1 MGNPERHLYEFGEF
15 RLDTAERL
23 LLRKGEPVSLP
34 PKVFDTLVVL
44 VEHGGHLMDKDQL
57 MRELWPDAFVEDVN
71 LSVNISA
78 LRKVLG
84 ESEGG
89 GHYID
94 TVPKRGYRFVADV
107 RELEGESE
115 DLVVHSRI
123 RARIVS
129 ERLGITTTSELP
141 EPAAAER
148 RNTFIAAPRL
158 NRKRKIVPAALG
170 ASVLVLG
177 LTLAAVYFHN
187 SSRGSGISTPVSKM
201 NSMAVLPLKPLG
213 QASDDQYLE
222 LGIADDLIN
231 RLSNLKQVVIR
242 PTSAVRKYTDAGQD
256 PVAAGKELKVDT
268 VLEGNIQK
276 LGDRVRVTVR
286 LLSVSDGHAL
296 WSGKFDENARDIFA
310 VEDSISEEVAEALI
324 PQLTGEERKLVTKRG
339 TESPEAHEAY
349 LKGRYFWNKRTGEG
363 FNKAIEYFKQAIQI
377 EPNYA
382 LAYAGIADCYVSLY
396 DYDLI
401 PADSAIPNAKA
412 AASKAIQIDETLAEP
427 HCSLAYVESLHDWN
441 WPEAESEFKK
451 AIALNPNYATSHHW
465 YALSLAFEGRFDESM
480 QEIKRA
486 QELDPL
492 SLPINGNVGRI
503 LYFRR
508 EFDRAVEQL
517 QYTLELD
524 PNYSGAH
531 YKLAEV
537 YAITGRHEEAVSEYE
552 RWLELGGDKELARA
566 LKKGYEDSG
575 YRGAFQMW
583 LSKLQQQSK
592 QQHVSPYALAV
603 LYLAQG
609 KNDQA
614 LSYLEKAADDRSSW
628 IVLIKADPK
637 FDNLRK
643 EPRFKDL
650 LRRMGLGD

>member
-1 MGNPERHLYEFGEF
+1 MSSSEKHLFEFGEF
-15 RLDTAERL
+15 HLDTGERL

-34 PKVFDTLVVL
+34 PKVFDTLIVL
-44 VEHGGHLMDKDQL
+44 VEHSGHLLNKDQL
-57 MRELWPDAFVEDVN
+57 MKELWPDAFVEDVN

-78 LRKVLG
+78 LRKILG
-84 ESEGG
+84 ESENRRQ
-89 GHYID
+89 YIE
-94 TVPKRGYRFVADV
+94 TVPKRGYRFTAEV
-107 RELEGESE
+107 RELESGNE
-115 DLVVHSRI
+115 DLLVHNRI
-123 RARIVS
+123 RARIVT
-129 ERLGITTTSELP
+129 EEVETGIVEHA
-141 EPAAAER
+141 EPAQVHTRSDVLAPSRQGWRKMMPIAL
-148 RNTFIAAPRL
+148 IAA
-158 NRKRKIVPAALG
+158 
-170 ASVLVLG
+170 VLVLG
-177 LTLAAVYFHN
+177 LVLASIYFHHTSRSAGGSLAAPKV
-187 SSRGSGISTPVSKM
+187 
-201 NSMAVLPLKPLG
+201 NSMAVLPFKPLG
-213 QASDDQYLE
+213 QSSDEQYLE

-242 PTSAVRKYTDAGQD
+242 PTSSVRKYTDAEQD
-256 PVAAGKELKVDT
+256 PITAGKELKVDS
-268 VLEGNIQK
+268 VLEGNLQTVGNRI
-276 LGDRVRVTVR
+276 RVTVR
-286 LLSVSDGHAL
+286 LISVPDGRAL
-296 WSGKFDENARDIFA
+296 WSGKFDENARDIFTL
-310 VEDSISEEVAEALI
+310 EDSISEQVALALT

-339 TESPEAHEAY
+339 TESSEAHEAY

-382 LAYAGIADCYVSLY
+382 LAYAGIADCYASLY

-401 PADSAIPNAKA
+401 PADSAVPNAKA

-465 YALSLAFEGRFDESM
+465 HALSLAFEGRFDESL

-508 EFDRAVEQL
+508 EFDRAIQQL

-537 YAITGRHEEAVSEYE
+537 YAITGRYQEAVAEYE
-552 RWLELGGDKELARA
+552 KWAELDGDKELATA
-566 LKKGYEDSG
+566 LGKGYAQSG
-575 YRGAFQMW
+575 YPGAMQMW
-583 LSKLQQQSK
+583 LNKLHAQSK
-592 QQHVSPYALAV
+592 EGQVSPYALAV
-603 LYLAQG
+603 VNLALG
-609 KNDQA
+609 KDDQA
-614 LSYLEKAADDRSSW
+614 LTWLEKAADDRVSW

-637 FDNLRK
+637 FDSLRK
-643 EPRFKDL
+643 NPRFKDL
-650 LRRMGLGD
+650 IRREGLAE